1 MYVINIIILKWKLGS
16 KILKTEY
23 NYNINKQIN
32 EL

>member
-23 NYNINKQIN
+23 NNLKNYENYKV
-32 EL
+32 